1 MAQPQAL
8 LLVVAE
14 EQSRR
19 SVVQLLSSQH
29 GWIVT
34 AVSDSAEAIVQLK
47 SKAFELVIS
56 EIDIGSIDGWRLA
69 RLLRSNVLRSD
80 GSTPFI
86 LLSSTFCE
94 RITETTARAYGID
107 LVLPLDQLQK
117 LPDYLQQFAEKPV
130 NHQQKLRV
138 LLVEDDPDIAELAR
152 RILQPLYNIT
162 LASTG
167 FEAVELYTADTYAL
181 VLLDVMLPGM
191 TGQQVLRHIM
201 AIQPSQSVVVM
212 TAHAGVELAEE
223 MLLQG
228 AADFI
233 SKPFRADQLRKVME
247 VAAQRED
254 FMISNQQF
262 GLKVQALASSESRY
276 KALSMTHQRVLD
288 HVSTVVMELDHQGQ
302 IQFANKAWSKF
313 SGSLGLS
320 FPLIHYLTAQDK
332 TLLQQQLDALFSGRK
347 SHWRHELQ
355 LRDQQGEVHWVI
367 ADLTLLSGEGKAGLT
382 VTLENIDERKKAEQE
397 LQHLAL
403 HDTLTGLYNRYYFD
417 QELNRLA
424 ALARDNNEQHALLYL
439 DLDHFKVIND
449 SQGHSQG
456 DAILR
461 EVASLLSVGLSKNDV
476 LCRVGGDEFALLLCN
491 CDLGSAALLAQRQCA
506 ALQQGHY
513 RVGDKVYKISCS
525 IGLSKIDGSA
535 NEAQQYLQQADIA
548 LYVAKR
554 KGRNLVHCYTDDD
567 QDSGELKLS
576 LQWSHRLQEAIVND
590 QIILHFQ
597 PIVKVSNGE
606 VAYFEALVR
615 LQLDERLVYP
625 GEFIPALERAEDINL
640 LDHQVISKAISMMN
654 LYPELHKVAI
664 NLSAQAFSDERLL
677 PLIKQKLEQ
686 YQVDATR
693 IIFELTESASLSNIQ
708 ATRLM
713 IGSLTQLGC
722 EFSIDDFGTGFST
735 FSYLKQLPAHSIKI
749 DGSFVKEMDV
759 DQIDYALV
767 KSIAEIARV
776 LKRKS
781 VAEFVEN
788 ERILGLLREL
798 EVDYAQ
804 GYHISKPM
812 DIDDLK
818 KCFLETRV

>member
-1 MAQPQAL
+1 MAQPLSL

-14 EQSRR
+14 EQSRS
-19 SVVQLLSSQH
+19 SVVQLLRSQS
-29 GWIVT
+29 GWAVT
-34 AVSDSAEAIVQLK
+34 AVTNSAEAIVQLK

-56 EIDIGSIDGWRLA
+56 EIEIGSIDGWRLA
-69 RLLRSNVLRSD
+69 RLLRSNVLQSAA
-80 GSTPFI
+80 STPFI
-86 LLSSTFCE
+86 LLSSTYCE

-107 LVLPLDQLQK
+107 LVLPLDQYQK
-117 LPDYLQQFAEKPV
+117 LPDYLQQHAEYPI
-130 NHQQKLRV
+130 NHQKKPEL

-152 RILQPLYNIT
+152 RILQPFYKIT

-167 FEAVELYTADTYAL
+167 FEAVELYKPDTYTL

-191 TGQQVLRHIM
+191 TGQQVLQHIM
-201 AIQPSQSVVVM
+201 AIQKSQSVVVM

-254 FMISNQQF
+254 FMVSNQQF
-262 GLKVQALASSESRY
+262 GHKVQALASSESRY

-288 HVSTVVMELDHQGQ
+288 HVSTVVMELDNRGQ
-302 IQFANKAWSKF
+302 IQFANKAWSRF
-313 SGSLGLS
+313 AGSAGLN
-320 FPLIHYLTAQDK
+320 FPMSHYLADQDK
-332 TLLQQQLDALFSGRK
+332 LLWQQQLNFLFSGRK

-355 LRDQQGEVHWVI
+355 LFDYQGELHWVI

-397 LQHLAL
+397 LKHLAL
-403 HDTLTGLYNRYYFD
+403 HDTLTGLYNRYFFD

-424 ALARDNNEQHALLYL
+424 VSARKNQEQHALLYL

-461 EVASLLSVGLSKNDV
+461 EVASLLSAGLGKDDV
-476 LCRVGGDEFALLLCN
+476 LCRVGGDEFALLLTHCE
-491 CDLGSAALLAQRQCA
+491 LSSAEQLAQRLCA
-506 ALQQGHY
+506 SLQQGHY
-513 RVGDKVYKISCS
+513 RIADRVYKISCS

-535 NEAQQYLQQADIA
+535 SEAQQYLQQADIA

-567 QDSGELKLS
+567 QDSGELQLS
-576 LQWSHRLQEAIVND
+576 LQWSHQLQEAIVND
-590 QIILHFQ
+590 QITLHFQ
-597 PIVKVSNGE
+597 PIVKVSNGA

-615 LQLDERLVYP
+615 LQLDDRLVYP

-640 LDHQVISKAISMMN
+640 LDHQVISKAIAMMHQ
-654 LYPELHKVAI
+654 YPQLHKVAI
-664 NLSAQAFSDERLL
+664 NLSAQAFSDARLL

-713 IGSLTQLGC
+713 IESLTQLGC

-749 DGSFVKEMDV
+749 DGSFVREMDV

-776 LKRKS
+776 LNRKS

-788 ERILGLLREL
+788 ERIFDLLKELG
-798 EVDYAQ
+798 VDYAQ

-812 DIDDLK
+812 DIENVK
-818 KCFLETRV
+818 KYILETIT